1 VVHDHKR
8 PDEQLVA
15 ARHPRVD
22 RPAGTSDPTGLLRLG
37 RLAGNQAVQSAIARG
52 LVVQRHPEGA
62 GMSVDPEA
70 ALAEQAAADAADEA
84 AGETSTEAGTTAPA
98 PTETPAAEG
107 GDKKPPAP
115 AKPAYLDL
123 AKAKEVLTKAYGTS
137 KTIETGKIEFVDTRE
152 AAWAKY
158 DELCI
163 AGNVH
168 NTRTGAKWKAGD
180 AKATYPLG
188 LNGWNWKGTS
198 YVNKASAG
206 STTTP
211 HEMLHGNT
219 ADGFRAAVG
228 ETFNEGITQYLTLK
242 ALKASKI
249 APPASIPYAAEVK
262 CAEALIAITGEQAVI
277 DAYFKGGASTT
288 AMIKKVDDEL
298 GAGTFAKAKTAGAD
312 YAKVKAALK
321 KKPKPKPPPKPALGD
336 YPLPDSEV
344 AFA

>member
-1 VVHDHKR
+1 VHDHKR
-8 PDEQLVA
+8 PDEQRVA
-15 ARHPRVD
+15 VRHPRVD
-22 RPAGTSDPTGLLRLG
+22 RAAATGDPTGLLRLG
-37 RLAGNQAVQSAIARG
+37 RLAGNRAVQSAIARG

-70 ALAEQAAADAADEA
+70 ALAEQAAAEGAD
-84 AGETSTEAGTTAPA
+84 GETTAEQGASPA
-98 PTETPAAEG
+98 PTDTPAAEG

-123 AKAKEVLTKAYGTS
+123 AMAKEVLTKAYGTT
-137 KTIETGKIEFVDTRE
+137 KTIETGKIEFVDTRD

-168 NTRTGAKWKAGD
+168 NSSTGAKWKVGD
-180 AKATYPLG
+180 AKARYPFG
-188 LNGWNWKGTS
+188 LNGWEWKGTV

-206 STTTP
+206 PTTTP

-219 ADGFRAAVG
+219 AAGFRAAVG
-228 ETFNEGITQYLTLK
+228 ETLNEGITQYLTLK
-242 ALKASKI
+242 ALKASAI
-249 APPASIPYAAEVK
+249 APPASVPYAAEVT
-262 CAEALIAITGEQAVI
+262 CAEALIAIAGEQAVI

-298 GAGTFAKAKTAGAD
+298 GAGTFAKAKAAGKD

-321 KKPKPKPPPKPALGD
+321 KKPKPEPSTAALGD
-336 YPLPDSEV
+336 YPLPDSDV
-344 AFA
+344 AYA